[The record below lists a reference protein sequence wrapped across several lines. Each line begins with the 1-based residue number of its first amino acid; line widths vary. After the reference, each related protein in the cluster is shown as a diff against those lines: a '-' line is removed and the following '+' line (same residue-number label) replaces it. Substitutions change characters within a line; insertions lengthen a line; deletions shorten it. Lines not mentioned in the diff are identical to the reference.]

1 MVSQSPL
8 ETLGSER
15 QSSGFV
21 GSHVFITGQQTNLPW
36 REHQLR
42 DEKRNLCWNLGSLG
56 QLCLWLSSIPPFLV
70 SFYSNSLMCVCVCV
84 CVCACTC
91 VHMCLTLCKLMD
103 YSPPSSSV
111 HGIFQA
117 KILKWVAISFSGG
130 SPQPRDQT
138 RPWCWERLR
147 AGEEGDDRGWDGWM
161 ASPTHWTW
169 V

>member
-84 CVCACTC
+84 CVCVHAHVCTC
-91 VHMCLTLCKLMD
+91 VWLFANSWTIVRQAPLSMAFSRRRYWSGLPFP
-103 YSPPSSSV
+103 SPGDLLNP
-111 HGIFQA
+111 GI
-117 KILKWVAISFSGG
+117 KPLSLV
-130 SPQPRDQT
+130 SPELAD
-138 RPWCWERLR
+138 RLFTT
-147 AGEEGDDRGWDGWM
+147 
-161 ASPTHWTW
+161 STTYN
-169 V
+169 